1 MSTETRQHIIV
12 DDNYHKTVKIIAAKM
27 GCDLTEAVQSVLIKD
42 SDFKKELTGVE
53 RAQK

>member
-12 DDNYHKTVKIIAAKM
+12 DDDYHKTVKIIAATM

-42 SDFKKELTGVE
+42 SDFKKKLAEVK

>member
-12 DDNYHKTVKIIAAKM
+12 DDEYHKTIKSIAATLGVDM
-27 GCDLTEAVQSVLIKD
+27 TEAVQTILSKD
-42 SDFKKELTGVE
+42 SDFKKKLAEVK